1 MITEILKNRFC
12 QNMTRHPDLEWD
24 FVEDRLNENKEVLE
38 VLKRMEESG
47 GEPDAIGIDESS
59 GKIIF
64 CDCSSETPAGRRSLC
79 YDDEALEIEV
89 LDFDELDVNKIS
101 INQSMCS
108 LIILAIN
115 IRLVE

>member
-1 MITEILKNRFC
+1 
-12 QNMTRHPDLEWD
+12 MTRHPDLEWD

-79 YDDEALEIEV
+79 YDFGKAKKEPAFGQCHASVSGDGCIHA
-89 LDFDELDVNKIS
+89 N
-101 INQSMCS
+101 
-108 LIILAIN
+108 
-115 IRLVE
+115 

>member
-79 YDDEALEIEV
+79 YDDEALEKRKKNMV
-89 LDFDELDVNKIS
+89 KT
-101 INQSMCS
+101 
-108 LIILAIN
+108 
-115 IRLVE
+115 RLVFCNSIFTKHISCPWISS